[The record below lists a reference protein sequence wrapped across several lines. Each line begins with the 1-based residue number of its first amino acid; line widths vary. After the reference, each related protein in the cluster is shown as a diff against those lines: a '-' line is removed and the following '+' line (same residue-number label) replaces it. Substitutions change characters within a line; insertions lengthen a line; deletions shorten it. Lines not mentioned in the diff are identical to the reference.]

1 MSSSISDALD
11 PAAVEARRRRGRR
24 VALLI
29 LALCAVPTV
38 AAWLAYFV
46 WPPES
51 RANYGELIEP
61 RRLRDPELQLLDGRP
76 FRISQLRGKWV
87 MLQIDSGAC
96 GEGCRQK
103 LLYMRQA
110 RLAQGKAMGRIERVW
125 LLTDTA
131 VPDGAIA
138 SEFEGTQIVR
148 ADENANLAEFPASR
162 SRADHIY
169 VVDPL
174 GNLML
179 RFPRDS
185 DPRRIVKDLAR
196 LLKASRIG

>member
-1 MSSSISDALD
+1 M
-11 PAAVEARRRRGRR
+11 
-24 VALLI
+24 
-29 LALCAVPTV
+29 PTV

-179 RFPRDS
+179 RFPRDP

>member
-1 MSSSISDALD
+1 MSSSISDAPV
-11 PAAVEARRRRGRR
+11 PAAAEERRRRGRR

-46 WPPES
+46 WQPGS

-61 RRLRDPELQLLDGRP
+61 RQLRDPDLRLLDGKP
-76 FRISQLRGKWV
+76 FRLSQLRGKWV
-87 MLQIDSGAC
+87 MLQIDSGVC
-96 GEGCRQK
+96 GEGCRKK

-110 RLAQGKAMGRIERVW
+110 RLAQGKAMDRIERVW
-125 LLTDTA
+125 LVTDSA
-131 VPDGAIA
+131 VHDGSLAR
-138 SEFEGTQIVR
+138 EFEGTRIAR
-148 ADENANLAEFPASR
+148 ADASPILAEFPAAR
-162 SRADHIY
+162 SRTDHIY

-179 RFPRDS
+179 RFPEDP
-185 DPRRIVKDLAR
+185 DPRRMVKDLAR
-196 LLKASRIG
+196 LLKVSRIG